1 MSKHT
6 PGPWHY
12 EPGDVGDDSVG
23 IGPTAPYIYADPE
36 NDGNVVPICTMD
48 TPARPTGQPP
58 RDEYD
63 ECIESIGDE
72 RANARLIAA
81 APEMYEALQ
90 WLLKHDP
97 DGDGGMP
104 DYKELR
110 HICDA
115 ARAAI
120 AKAEG
125 TR

>member
-81 APEMYEALQ
+81 APDLLEALRA
-90 WLLKHDP
+90 LLP
-97 DGDGGMP
+97 LAEFGAREQSPPYADGH
-104 DYKELR
+104 L
-110 HICDA
+110 IDA
-115 ARAAI
+115 ARAAL